1 MSSKSSSL
9 NLYDLETKVNKLDID
24 VSNASG
30 IVLDSTGGL
39 EITVNPALNL
49 FHASGSI
56 SDVASHIKTIE
67 ANIAAGSA
75 GSATA
80 SAQVQSNLD
89 AYSSSTN
96 TSIGLLQSD
105 LTNEIAQRGAGQTS
119 DANARAAL
127 SSTLTDLITGEE
139 SARIG
144 ADGVLTT
151 NLAAET
157 SSRLSADTLL
167 QQNVDIERG
176 RIDDILSGSSV
187 DLNTLVELVN
197 AYQTADTSILS
208 QITTMQD
215 QITALQATINDL
227 TSSA

>member
-30 IVLDSTGGL
+30 IVFGSTGGL

-56 SDVASHIKTIE
+56 TDVASHIKTIE
-67 ANIAAGSA
+67 DNIAAGSA
-75 GSATA
+75 GSAVA
-80 SAQVQSNLD
+80 SQQVQSNLD
-89 AYSSSTN
+89 AYSASTN

-105 LTNEIAQRGAGQTS
+105 LANEIAQRGAGQTS

-127 SSTLTDLITGEE
+127 SSTLSQLITDEA
-139 SARIG
+139 SDRIG
-144 ADGVLTT
+144 ADIVLTDAIT
-151 NLAAET
+151 AEET
-157 SSRLSADTLL
+157 SRISADTTL
-167 QQNVDIERG
+167 QSNIDVERG
-176 RIDDILSGSSV
+176 RIDDLLSGSSV

-197 AYQTADTSILS
+197 AYSSADTSILNQVTS
-208 QITTMQD
+208 MQN
-215 QITALQATINDL
+215 QITALQATVDDL
-227 TSSA
+227 TSSS